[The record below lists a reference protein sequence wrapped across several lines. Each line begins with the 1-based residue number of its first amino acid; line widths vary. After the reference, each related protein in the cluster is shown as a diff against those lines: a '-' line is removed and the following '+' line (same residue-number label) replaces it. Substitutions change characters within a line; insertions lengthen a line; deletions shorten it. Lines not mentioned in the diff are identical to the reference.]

1 MRKVIFENIVEAAK
15 ASVEAGQ
22 AKYREYFIKRP
33 WYAVF
38 KEGVDADLKAAGYAD
53 CIATE

>member
-15 ASVEAGQ
+15 VSVELGQ

-33 WYAVF
+33 WYTAF
-38 KEGVDADLKAAGYAD
+38 KAGVDADLKAAGYGV
-53 CIATE
+53 CIVTE